1 MNPVFWL
8 LVALVAVL
16 LWFLLTFVFI
26 PLGKII
32 NKKWNNTMKILNEE
46 VGAKS
51 CGVQIP
57 TSTNERKI

>member
-8 LVALVAVL
+8 LVILGSVL

-46 VGAKS
+46 ETEEK
-51 CGVQIP
+51 
-57 TSTNERKI
+57 EE